1 MTDPNPE
8 TTEPVDIDRLYG
20 DHPPETPASPAT
32 PATSASNT
40 AKATNNASSSRR
52 SAQPRNRNPVQTRRS
67 FAPNRATLGPAL
79 VRDLNDDVPV
89 VRHIRRENT
98 SDYSR
103 PFLTRDIA
111 LNSNRAQTIF
121 EERFPE
127 VDNSLHVLCDVMP
140 EIAPNDVVEQTL
152 KDLENLFDSIEQD
165 MRKVIEAMIKTA
177 ESRGMLEA
185 DQMTRYDHARSYCAP
200 VRTPYASR
208 YCDLMKLFD
217 EINSRAD
224 AMWIRGAMTTVMRR
238 QMLNKWLTTMR
249 NFNRQI
255 YAMHQSALAQAGNR
269 AEARRR
275 RAEEAR
281 RAMVADLRR
290 TRANGDNAAQ
300 AQAQTQPQAAVASTV
315 ADATSSP
322 APVSA
327 TNTAQ
332 AAEAPSSQQTET
344 GSGVAAGAATE
355 AAPASESS
363 PVSETNTGTA
373 KESEENVM
381 TASTGA

>member
-8 TTEPVDIDRLYG
+8 TAEPVDIDRLYG

-52 SAQPRNRNPVQTRRS
+52 SAQPRNRNPVQTRRAS
-67 FAPNRATLGPAL
+67 VPNRATLGPSL
-79 VRDLNDDVPV
+79 VRDLTDDVPV
-89 VRHIRRENT
+89 VRHIRRDNT

-127 VDNSLHVLCDVMP
+127 VDNSLHVLCDVLP

-290 TRANGDNAAQ
+290 TRANGDNAA
-300 AQAQTQPQAAVASTV
+300 PAAVASTV

-344 GSGVAAGAATE
+344 GSGVATGAATE

-373 KESEENVM
+373 KESEENVT

>member
-8 TTEPVDIDRLYG
+8 TAEPVDIDRLYG

-52 SAQPRNRNPVQTRRS
+52 SAQPRNRNPVQTRRAS
-67 FAPNRATLGPAL
+67 VPNRATLGPSL
-79 VRDLNDDVPV
+79 VRDLTDDVPV
-89 VRHIRRENT
+89 VRHIRRDNT

-127 VDNSLHVLCDVMP
+127 VDNSLHVLCDVLP

-300 AQAQTQPQAAVASTV
+300 A
-315 ADATSSP
+315 
-322 APVSA
+322 
-327 TNTAQ
+327 
-332 AAEAPSSQQTET
+332 AEAPSSQQTET
-344 GSGVAAGAATE
+344 GNGVAAGAATE

-373 KESEENVM
+373 KESEENVT

>member
-8 TTEPVDIDRLYG
+8 TADPVDIDRLYG

-52 SAQPRNRNPVQTRRS
+52 SAQPRNRNPVQTRRAS
-67 FAPNRATLGPAL
+67 VPNRATLGPSL
-79 VRDLNDDVPV
+79 VRDLTDDVPV
-89 VRHIRRENT
+89 VRHIRRDNT

-127 VDNSLHVLCDVMP
+127 VDNSLHVLCDVLP

-290 TRANGDNAAQ
+290 TRANGDNAA
-300 AQAQTQPQAAVASTV
+300 PAAVASTV

-344 GSGVAAGAATE
+344 GNGVAAGVATE

-373 KESEENVM
+373 KESEENVT

>member
-8 TTEPVDIDRLYG
+8 TAEPVDIDRLYG

-52 SAQPRNRNPVQTRRS
+52 SAQPRNRNPVQTRRAS
-67 FAPNRATLGPAL
+67 VPNRATLGPSL
-79 VRDLNDDVPV
+79 VRDLTDDVPV
-89 VRHIRRENT
+89 VRHIRRDNT

-127 VDNSLHVLCDVMP
+127 VDNSLHVLCDVLP

-290 TRANGDNAAQ
+290 TRANGDNAA
-300 AQAQTQPQAAVASTV
+300 PVAVASTV

-344 GSGVAAGAATE
+344 GNGVAAGAATE

-373 KESEENVM
+373 KESEENVT

>member
-8 TTEPVDIDRLYG
+8 TADPVDIDRLYG

-52 SAQPRNRNPVQTRRS
+52 SAQPRNRMNPVQTRRAS
-67 FAPNRATLGPAL
+67 VPNRATLGPSL
-79 VRDLNDDVPV
+79 VRDLTDDVPV
-89 VRHIRRENT
+89 VRHIRRDNT

-127 VDNSLHVLCDVMP
+127 VDNSLHVLCDVLP

-300 AQAQTQPQAAVASTV
+300 A
-315 ADATSSP
+315 
-322 APVSA
+322 
-327 TNTAQ
+327 
-332 AAEAPSSQQTET
+332 AEAPSSQQTET
-344 GSGVAAGAATE
+344 GNGVAAGAATE

-373 KESEENVM
+373 KESEENVT

>member
-8 TTEPVDIDRLYG
+8 TADPVDIDRLYG

-52 SAQPRNRNPVQTRRS
+52 SAQPRNRNPVQTRRAS
-67 FAPNRATLGPAL
+67 VPNRATLGPSL
-79 VRDLNDDVPV
+79 VRDLTDDVPV
-89 VRHIRRENT
+89 VRHIRRDNT

-127 VDNSLHVLCDVMP
+127 VDNSLHVLCDVLP

-290 TRANGDNAAQ
+290 TRANGDNAA
-300 AQAQTQPQAAVASTV
+300 PAAVASTV

-344 GSGVAAGAATE
+344 GNGVAAGVATE

-373 KESEENVM
+373 KESEENVT
-381 TASTGA
+381 TASTSA

>member
-8 TTEPVDIDRLYG
+8 TADPVDIDRLYG

-52 SAQPRNRNPVQTRRS
+52 SAQPRNRNPVQTRRAS
-67 FAPNRATLGPAL
+67 VPNRATLGPSL
-79 VRDLNDDVPV
+79 VRDLTDDVPV
-89 VRHIRRENT
+89 VRHIRRDNT

-127 VDNSLHVLCDVMP
+127 VDNSLHVLCDVLP

-290 TRANGDNAAQ
+290 TRANGDNAA
-300 AQAQTQPQAAVASTV
+300 PAAVASTV
-315 ADATSSP
+315 ADTTSSP

-332 AAEAPSSQQTET
+332 AAEAPSSQQSET
-344 GSGVAAGAATE
+344 GNGVAAGAATE

-373 KESEENVM
+373 KESEENVT

>member
-8 TTEPVDIDRLYG
+8 TAEPVDIDRLYG

-52 SAQPRNRNPVQTRRS
+52 SAQPRNRNPVQTRRAS
-67 FAPNRATLGPAL
+67 VPNRATLGPSL
-79 VRDLNDDVPV
+79 VRDLTDDVPV
-89 VRHIRRENT
+89 VRHIRRDNT

-127 VDNSLHVLCDVMP
+127 VDNSLHVLCDVLP

-290 TRANGDNAAQ
+290 TRANGDNAA
-300 AQAQTQPQAAVASTV
+300 PAAVASTV

-344 GSGVAAGAATE
+344 GSGVATEAATE

-373 KESEENVM
+373 KESEENVT

>member
-8 TTEPVDIDRLYG
+8 TAEPVDIDRLYG

-52 SAQPRNRNPVQTRRS
+52 SAQPRNRNPVQTRRAS
-67 FAPNRATLGPAL
+67 VPNRATLGPSL
-79 VRDLNDDVPV
+79 VRDLTDDVPV
-89 VRHIRRENT
+89 VRHIRRDNT

-127 VDNSLHVLCDVMP
+127 VDNSLHVLCDVLP

-290 TRANGDNAAQ
+290 TRANGDNAA
-300 AQAQTQPQAAVASTV
+300 PAAVASTV

-344 GSGVAAGAATE
+344 GNGVAAGAATE

-373 KESEENVM
+373 KESEENVT